1 MKRTLITLISAIL
14 VSTGL
19 AFAQSAPTLTPEFFH
34 EIQMRNITGTFT
46 SGRIADVAVDP
57 HNRDIW
63 YVATASGGL
72 WKTTNRGIN
81 FTPIFD
87 NQGSYSLG
95 CVTVD
100 PKHPET
106 VWLGTGENEAQRA
119 IGYGDGIYKST
130 DSGRTWKNMGL
141 KNSEHIA
148 KILVDSRD
156 SNVLYAAVQGPLFSP
171 GGDRGL
177 YKTAD
182 GGQTWKPLLQISE
195 NTGITDIDIDPRN
208 PDVMYAAAYQR
219 RRNTSVIVAGGPEA
233 GIFKTTDGGMH
244 WTQLKDGLPTV
255 DLGRTALAISPQKPD
270 VIYAF
275 IMTFKGNKMS
285 GFYRSDDAGAHWTR
299 GAAFEVQDPEYYGEI
314 FADPSQYD
322 RVYGMDIN
330 VFVTEDGG
338 KTIQRAGWG
347 VHSDNHALVFDP
359 ADPQHLIEG
368 NDGGLYESY
377 DHGRNWRHFNNIPVT
392 QFYRVSVDNG
402 LPFYNVYGGTQD
414 NGSQGVPSRTSNRAG
429 IRTSDWMNT
438 GGGDGYQSRA
448 DQEDASIVYTCSQM
462 IACVRLDLKTGISTS
477 INPQAARGG
486 RGGQAAATPADAG
499 DDKSGGAADAAPT
512 PIAGRGGQPQ
522 VGKISDPQL
531 RSRWDIPFIIS
542 QFHNMRLYIAG
553 NKLMRSDDSGATWK
567 EVSPDLT
574 RNIDRNTLPVMGK
587 VWGPDAVWKNEF
599 TDEYGTG
606 TALAES
612 PLKEGLLFVG
622 TDDGLLQISEDNAA
636 TWRKID
642 KFPGVPDLTYVTDV
656 HPSPTDV
663 NTVYVT
669 LNDFQRGN
677 FKPYVVKS
685 TDLGKTWTS
694 IAGDLADR
702 DPAWSIVQD
711 HINPKLLFLG
721 TEFGLHFSIDG
732 GAHWVKISNGMP
744 TITIRDLEIQR
755 RESDLAAA
763 SFGRGFFILDDYSAL
778 RQITPETLTAEGALF
793 APGRKARQ
801 FDEIGYYRA
810 QGDNIASPNPTFGA
824 MLTYYLRDD
833 LAAASGADAPKYVLQ
848 IADSTGKMVR
858 QMDASTRAGLHRLA
872 WDLRENPPANAL
884 GGGRGG
890 GGGGRGGAGAAGGRG
905 GAGAGDAASAAG
917 AAGGGAGGAAAGAA
931 AGGGGRGG
939 RGGGAAAGA
948 AAGDTADAADPAAQ
962 GGRGGGGGGFGGR
975 GGRGGA
981 AVKPGIYTVTL
992 GKLAGANF
1000 TPLGQPQKVEVVPL
1014 EASNR

>member
-1 MKRTLITLISAIL
+1 MKRTFLFL
-14 VSTGL
+14 VPATVVCAGL
-19 AFAQSAPTLTPEFFH
+19 AFAQPASPPRLTPELFH
-34 EIQMRNITGTFT
+34 EIQMRNISGTFT

-72 WKTTNRGIN
+72 WKTTNRGITFN
-81 FTPIFD
+81 PIFD
-87 NQGSYSLG
+87 NGGSYSLG

-100 PKHPET
+100 PNNPDV

-119 IGYGDGIYKST
+119 IGYGDGIYRST
-130 DSGRTWKNMGL
+130 DAGRTWKNMGL

-148 KILVDSRD
+148 KILIDKRD
-156 SNVLYAAVQGPLFSP
+156 SKVMWVAVQGPLFAP

-177 YKTAD
+177 YKTTD

-208 PDVMYAAAYQR
+208 PDVIYAAAYQR
-219 RRNTSVIVAGGPEA
+219 RRNTSVVVAGGPEA
-233 GIFKTTDGGMH
+233 GIFKTTDGGAH

-255 DLGRTALAISPQKPD
+255 DMGRIALAISPQKPD
-270 VIYAF
+270 VVYAF
-275 IMTFKGNKMS
+275 IMTAKIKKMS

-347 VHSDNHALVFDP
+347 IHSDNHALVFDP

-368 NDGGLYESY
+368 NDGGLFESY
-377 DHGRNWRHFNNIPVT
+377 DHGRSWRHFNNIPVT

-414 NGSQGVPSRTSNRAG
+414 NGSQGVPSRTSSRAG
-429 IRTSDWMNT
+429 VRTSDWMNT

-448 DQEDASIVYTCSQM
+448 DQDDASIVYTCSQQ
-462 IACVRLDLKTGISTS
+462 INCVRLDLKTGISTS
-477 INPQAARGG
+477 INPQAGRGG
-486 RGGQAAATPADAG
+486 RGGQTP
-499 DDKSGGAADAAPT
+499 PT
-512 PIAGRGGQPQ
+512 PPP
-522 VGKISDPQL
+522 GKVDDPKL

-542 QFHNMRLYIAG
+542 PHNHTRLYIAG
-553 NKLMRSDDSGATWK
+553 NRLMRSDDSGASWK
-567 EVSPDLT
+567 LVSADLT
-574 RNIDRNTLPVMGK
+574 RAIDRDTVPVMGK

-622 TDDGLLQISEDNAA
+622 TDDGLVQISEDSAQ

-677 FKPYVVKS
+677 FKPYLVKS
-685 TDLGKTWTS
+685 TDLGRTWIS
-694 IAGDLADR
+694 ITGDLPDR

-711 HINPKLLFLG
+711 HINPRLLFVG
-721 TEFGLHFSIDG
+721 TEFGLSFSIDG
-732 GAHWVKISNGMP
+732 GAHWIRITNGMP
-744 TITIRDLEIQR
+744 TIAIRDLEIQR

-778 RQITPETLTAEGALF
+778 RQINPETLTSEGALF

-810 QGDNIASPNPTFGA
+810 QGDNIASPNPAFGA

-833 LAAASGADAPKYVLQ
+833 LASAGGADAPKYVLQ
-848 IADSTGKMVR
+848 VADSTGKMVR
-858 QMDASTRAGLHRLA
+858 QLDASTRAGLHRVA
-872 WDLRENPPANAL
+872 WDLRETPPANA
-884 GGGRGG
+884 GGRGG
-890 GGGGRGGAGAAGGRG
+890 RGGGGRGGAGAAGDAGAG
-905 GAGAGDAASAAG
+905 GAGAAGDVGAAGAAGAGAGAGD
-917 AAGGGAGGAAAGAA
+917 
-931 AGGGGRGG
+931 GRGG
-939 RGGGAAAGA
+939 RGG
-948 AAGDTADAADPAAQ
+948 AGDVADAGDPAAQ
-962 GGRGGGGGGFGGR
+962 AGRGGGGGGGFGGR
-975 GGRGGA
+975 GGRSGA

-992 GKLAGANF
+992 GKLAGTNF

>member
-1 MKRTLITLISAIL
+1 MKRTFLFLLPATLVCA
-14 VSTGL
+14 GL
-19 AFAQSAPTLTPEFFH
+19 AFAQPAPAPRFTPELFH
-34 EIQMRNITGTFT
+34 EIQMRNISGTFT

-72 WKTTNRGIN
+72 WKTTNRGITFN
-81 FTPIFD
+81 PIFD
-87 NQGSYSLG
+87 NGGSYSLG

-100 PKHPET
+100 PNNPDT
-106 VWLGTGENEAQRA
+106 VWLGTGENQAQRA

-130 DSGRTWKNMGL
+130 DAGRTWKNMGL
-141 KNSEHIA
+141 RNSEHIA
-148 KILVDSRD
+148 KILIDKRD
-156 SNVLYAAVQGPLFSP
+156 SKVIWVAAQGPLFAP

-177 YKTAD
+177 YKTTD
-182 GGQTWKPLLQISE
+182 GGQTWKPILQISE
-195 NTGITDIDIDPRN
+195 NTGVTDIDIDPRN
-208 PDVMYAAAYQR
+208 PDVIYAAAYQR
-219 RRNTSVIVAGGPEA
+219 RRNTSVIVSGGPEA
-233 GIFKTTDGGMH
+233 GIFKTTDGGAH
-244 WTQLKDGLPTV
+244 WTQLKDGLPAV
-255 DLGRTALAISPQKPD
+255 DMGRIALAISPQKPD
-270 VIYAF
+270 VVYAF
-275 IMTFKGNKMS
+275 IMTAKVNKMS
-285 GFYRSDDAGAHWTR
+285 GYYRSDDAGAHFAR

-338 KTIQRAGWG
+338 KTVQRAGWG

-368 NDGGLYESY
+368 NDGGLFESY
-377 DHGRNWRHFNNIPVT
+377 DHGRTWRHFNNIPVT

-448 DQEDASIVYTCSQM
+448 DQDDASIVYTCSQQ
-462 IACVRLDLKTGISTS
+462 INCVRLDLKTGISTS
-477 INPQAARGG
+477 INPQAGRGG
-486 RGGQAAATPADAG
+486 RGGQTPAAPPPG
-499 DDKSGGAADAAPT
+499 KVDDPK
-512 PIAGRGGQPQ
+512 
-522 VGKISDPQL
+522 L

-542 QFHNMRLYIAG
+542 PHNHTRLYIAG
-553 NKLMRSDDSGATWK
+553 NRLMRSDDSGASWK
-567 EVSPDLT
+567 LVSPDLT
-574 RNIDRNTLPVMGK
+574 RSIDRDTVPVMGK
-587 VWGPDAVWKNEF
+587 VWGADAVWKNEF

-622 TDDGLLQISEDNAA
+622 TDDGLVQISEDGAQ

-642 KFPGVPDLTYVTDV
+642 KFPGVPDLTYVTGV

-685 TDLGKTWTS
+685 TDLGRTWTS
-694 IAGDLADR
+694 IAGDLPDR
-702 DPAWSIVQD
+702 DPAWTIVQD
-711 HINPKLLFLG
+711 HVNPRLLFLG
-721 TEFGLHFSIDG
+721 TEFGLSFSIDG
-732 GAHWVKISNGMP
+732 GARWIRIANGMP
-744 TITIRDLEIQR
+744 TIAIRDLEIQR

-778 RQITPETLTAEGALF
+778 RQITPETLASEGALF

-801 FDEIGYYRA
+801 YDEIGYYRA
-810 QGDNIASPNPTFGA
+810 QGDNIASPNPAFGA

-833 LAAASGADAPKYVLQ
+833 LASAGGADAPKYVLQ

-858 QMDASTRAGLHRLA
+858 QIDASTRAGLHRVA
-872 WDLRENPPANAL
+872 WDLRETPPVIP

-890 GGGGRGGAGAAGGRG
+890 RGGGGRGGAGAAGAAGGAGAAGAG
-905 GAGAGDAASAAG
+905 GAGAGA
-917 AAGGGAGGAAAGAA
+917 
-931 AGGGGRGG
+931 
-939 RGGGAAAGA
+939 
-948 AAGDTADAADPAAQ
+948 ADAGDPAAQ
-962 GGRGGGGGGFGGR
+962 AGRGGGGGGFGGR
-975 GGRGGA
+975 GGRGA
-981 AVKPGIYTVTL
+981 AVKPGVYTVTL
-992 GKLAGANF
+992 GKLAGTNF